1 MNISTPN
8 IRPCFRKVENKP
20 SANSTFAIG
29 GVTCFYDTFVVN
41 QTLVL
46 RINIYGENR
55 HLRQARNRYCKAAWG
70 TTREN
75 IDSVCLALFTDR
87 QALRNLTALKF
98 ITFASARITIS
109 LRHYS

>member
-1 MNISTPN
+1 MNKKT
-8 IRPCFRKVENKP
+8 
-20 SANSTFAIG
+20 AYNSTFAIG
-29 GVTCFYDTFVVN
+29 GVSCPADSFVVAESF
-41 QTLVL
+41 VL
-46 RINIYGENR
+46 RINICAEKPAHR
-55 HLRQARNRYCKAAWG
+55 KSANRYCKAAWG